1 MRKLLLKVE
10 KLFYRVKL
18 RNKMILLFVFCVI
31 IPLLVTDG
39 IVFFN
44 VYRMNK
50 ITIAQELSSD
60 AMAIKYGMVNYFE
73 YPAAL
78 IQNIYKNETIEELL
92 DRQYERPV
100 DYYNEYIKFKKLSL
114 YESWLGA
121 GRDKVS
127 IYADNDTILN
137 GFMFYKLAPIRD
149 EMWYKRLGD
158 SEGLVVMFVFGKD
171 TTETYSKR
179 SILLLRKLDRYKKTG
194 CEKVLKMEIN
204 YSRFLETILNDSIE
218 SDAYICMDN
227 RVLMT
232 NVGGAHFKETY
243 PFFNKDI
250 KYDYVYN
257 FDLYG
262 ERFTVYLRSRNVSF
276 WGLDTNL
283 IIVMVFV
290 IIINLFLPIF
300 MIARL
305 ISSVARRIDKLDKA
319 FEKADSDSLT
329 KISRVEGNDEITSLM
344 ENYNVMADRMNELIQ
359 TVYVDKLKE
368 QEMDIARQNAEL
380 QALHSQINPHFLFN
394 ALESIRMR
402 SLIKS
407 ENETAE
413 MVEHLALM
421 QRANVNWHSDTVS
434 LEEEVSFIEAYLE
447 LQKYRFGDRLNYEIE
462 IDDSCK
468 SLKLPRLSIVTFVE
482 NACVHGIEGKT
493 EKGWIFIRVYPDGK
507 RTNIEIED
515 TGIGITDEARDI
527 LLFKMN
533 NASLDLIK
541 TGRGIGIT
549 NACLRL
555 KMMPDSNVEF
565 YLESEIGV
573 GTTVVISVEEKDGT
587 EIA

>member
-1 MRKLLLKVE
+1 
-10 KLFYRVKL
+10 
-18 RNKMILLFVFCVI
+18 
-31 IPLLVTDG
+31 
-39 IVFFN
+39 
-44 VYRMNK
+44 
-50 ITIAQELSSD
+50 
-60 AMAIKYGMVNYFE
+60 
-73 YPAAL
+73 
-78 IQNIYKNETIEELL
+78 
-92 DRQYERPV
+92 
-100 DYYNEYIKFKKLSL
+100 
-114 YESWLGA
+114 
-121 GRDKVS
+121 
-127 IYADNDTILN
+127 
-137 GFMFYKLAPIRD
+137 
-149 EMWYKRLGD
+149 
-158 SEGLVVMFVFGKD
+158 
-171 TTETYSKR
+171 
-179 SILLLRKLDRYKKTG
+179 
-194 CEKVLKMEIN
+194 
-204 YSRFLETILNDSIE
+204 
-218 SDAYICMDN
+218 
-227 RVLMT
+227 
-232 NVGGAHFKETY
+232 
-243 PFFNKDI
+243 
-250 KYDYVYN
+250 
-257 FDLYG
+257 
-262 ERFTVYLRSRNVSF
+262 
-276 WGLDTNL
+276 
-283 IIVMVFV
+283 
-290 IIINLFLPIF
+290 
-300 MIARL
+300 
-305 ISSVARRIDKLDKA
+305 
-319 FEKADSDSLT
+319 
-329 KISRVEGNDEITSLM
+329 
-344 ENYNVMADRMNELIQ
+344 MADRMNELIQ

>member
-1 MRKLLLKVE
+1 
-10 KLFYRVKL
+10 
-18 RNKMILLFVFCVI
+18 
-31 IPLLVTDG
+31 
-39 IVFFN
+39 
-44 VYRMNK
+44 
-50 ITIAQELSSD
+50 
-60 AMAIKYGMVNYFE
+60 
-73 YPAAL
+73 
-78 IQNIYKNETIEELL
+78 
-92 DRQYERPV
+92 
-100 DYYNEYIKFKKLSL
+100 
-114 YESWLGA
+114 
-121 GRDKVS
+121 
-127 IYADNDTILN
+127 
-137 GFMFYKLAPIRD
+137 
-149 EMWYKRLGD
+149 
-158 SEGLVVMFVFGKD
+158 
-171 TTETYSKR
+171 
-179 SILLLRKLDRYKKTG
+179 
-194 CEKVLKMEIN
+194 MEIN

-250 KYDYVYN
+250 KYDYVYT
-257 FDLYG
+257 FELYG

-319 FEKADSDSLT
+319 FEKTDSDSLT

>member
-1 MRKLLLKVE
+1 MHKLLLKLE
-10 KLFYRVKL
+10 KMFYRVKL

-31 IPLLVTDG
+31 LPLLVTDG
-39 IVFFN
+39 IVFYN
-44 VYRMNK
+44 VYRMNNFTR
-50 ITIAQELSSD
+50 IQELSSD
-60 AMAIKYGMVNYFE
+60 AMAIKYGMANYFE

-78 IQNIYKNETIEELL
+78 IQNIYKNETLEELL

-121 GRDKVS
+121 GRDKIS

-137 GFMFYKLAPIRD
+137 GFMFYKLEPVRE

-158 SEGLVVMFVFGKD
+158 SEGLVVMFIFGKD

-179 SILLLRKLDRYKKTG
+179 SILLLRKLDRYKRSG

-204 YSRFLETILNDSIE
+204 YSRFLDTIINDSIE
-218 SDAYICMDN
+218 SDVYICMDN

-232 NVGGAHFKETY
+232 NVGGTHFRETY
-243 PFFNKDI
+243 PFFGEDI
-250 KYDYVYN
+250 KYDYSYT

-262 ERFTVYLRSRNVSF
+262 ETFTVYLRSRNTNF
-276 WGLDTNL
+276 WIYDTQL
-283 IIVMVFV
+283 VTIVVIV

-300 MIARL
+300 MIGRL
-305 ISSVARRIDKLDKA
+305 ISSVARRIDKLDDA
-319 FEKADSDSLT
+319 FENAGSDSLT
-329 KISRVEGNDEITSLM
+329 KIDRVEGNDEITSLM

-359 TVYVDKLKE
+359 TVYVEKLKE

-407 ENETAE
+407 EHETAE

-421 QRANVNWHSDTVS
+421 QRANVNWHSDVVS
-434 LEEEVSFIEAYLE
+434 VDEEVSFIEAYLE
-447 LQKYRFGDRLNYEIE
+447 LQKYRFGDRLNYNIE

-468 SLKLPRLSIVTFVE
+468 KQKLPRLSIVTFVE

-493 EKGWIFIRVYPDGK
+493 EKGWIFIRIYPDGK
-507 RTNIEIED
+507 KTIIEIED
-515 TGIGITDEARDI
+515 TGIGMNEEIQEI

-541 TGRGIGIT
+541 TGRGIGMT

-555 KMMPDSNVEF
+555 KMMPDTKVEF
-565 YLESEIGV
+565 ELESEPGV
-573 GTTVVISVEEKDGT
+573 GTTVMIIIEEKDGT